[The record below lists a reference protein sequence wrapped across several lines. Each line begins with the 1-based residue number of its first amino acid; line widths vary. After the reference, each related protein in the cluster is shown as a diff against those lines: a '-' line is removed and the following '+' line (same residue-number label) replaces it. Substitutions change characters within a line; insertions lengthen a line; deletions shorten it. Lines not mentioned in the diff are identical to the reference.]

1 MAVFVILNAMG
12 QCFLIGPIML
22 IPCFVNAA
30 SNTTPPRLCF
40 YAATCWPFDILAELK
55 YHLFTVVFSPCSSI
69 DNGPIQCEHGKV
81 PASKVTSMKRLSS
94 VAWEK
99 LYSKVRNPTS
109 WFALH

>member
-40 YAATCWPFDILAELK
+40 YVATCWPFDILAELK
-55 YHLFTVVFSPCSSI
+55 YHLFTVVFSPA
-69 DNGPIQCEHGKV
+69 V
-81 PASKVTSMKRLSS
+81 PLTMVQFNANMERFQHLKS
-94 VAWEK
+94 
-99 LYSKVRNPTS
+99 
-109 WFALH
+109 HQ